1 MKCGRICISAVSA
14 GGHMHSEGWIALI
27 LFLLVVVVIPCCVAF
42 FLEELILEEIGNDE
56 KNEYQGGSFE
66 TNQE

>member
-1 MKCGRICISAVSA
+1 MN
-14 GGHMHSEGWIALI
+14 SEGLIALI
-27 LFLLVVVVIPCCVAF
+27 LFLLAVVVIPCCVAF

-66 TNQE
+66 TNQ